1 VVDERVGGI
10 APRWR
15 HRAGELL
22 HGPGWRRRA
31 LLRRGL
37 ALVLL
42 VLAGILALT
51 PARPGVDV
59 VVAGRDL
66 PPGSTISAADVVLRS
81 WPADLVPG
89 GALRA
94 TVDVEGRVLAGAAR
108 AGEPLTDL
116 RLAGPALAAGATGL
130 PDATGVPV
138 RLADPDVAALLGP
151 GSRVD
156 VVTTAA
162 DGAEAVLLAADAVVL
177 TVLADDGRG
186 AAGRGRLVLVALPRE
201 IATRVAA
208 ASLSAQVAV
217 TLR

>member
-1 VVDERVGGI
+1 MDERVGGI

-15 HRAGELL
+15 QRAGELL
-22 HGPGWRRRA
+22 HSPGWRRRA

-66 PPGSTISAADVVLRS
+66 PPGATISAADVVLRS

-94 TVDVEGRVLAGAAR
+94 TADVDGRVLAGAAR

-156 VVTTAA
+156 VVTT

>member
-15 HRAGELL
+15 QRAGELL
-22 HGPGWRRRA
+22 HSPGWRRRA

-66 PPGSTISAADVVLRS
+66 PPGATISAADVVLRS
-81 WPADLVPG
+81 WPAYSVPG

-94 TVDVEGRVLAGAAR
+94 TADVDGRVLAGAAR

>member
-1 VVDERVGGI
+1 MNERVGTV
-10 APRWR
+10 APRRW
-15 HRAGELL
+15 HQAADLV
-22 HGPGWRRRA
+22 HGPGWRRMAVLRRA
-31 LLRRGL
+31 LAVALLLL
-37 ALVLL
+37 A
-42 VLAGILALT
+42 AILALAPT
-51 PARPGVDV
+51 RPGVDV
-59 VVAGRDL
+59 LVAGRDL
-66 PPGSTISAADVVLRS
+66 SPGATIAAADVVLRS
-81 WPADLVPG
+81 WPAELVPAG
-89 GALRA
+89 VLHAVA
-94 TVDVEGRVLAGAAR
+94 DADGRVLAGAAR

-116 RLAGPALAAGATGL
+116 RLAGPALAAGATGS
-130 PDATGVPV
+130 PNATGVPV

-162 DGAEAVLLAADAVVL
+162 EGAEPVVLAADAVVL

-208 ASLSAQVAV
+208 ASLTAQVAV